1 VNRSRLLV
9 VLLLLLVPSLLSA
22 DAPGVYAITGGTVH
36 PVSGPEIANGTVVI
50 RNGLIEAIGANV
62 SIPADATT
70 IDAKGMHVYPGLIDA
85 QTSAGFTSAAPRRG
99 GPGAARPADT
109 ATPEPT
115 ADTLAVRTMRL
126 SDDDADAKRA
136 TGVTTIVA
144 APSSGIFNGQ
154 SVVLNLGRG
163 DLTSRVIKSP
173 AALQISFTPRAA
185 WTFPDSLMG
194 VMAYLRQTFL
204 DAQQYGE
211 SRAVYTRNPA
221 GLQRPADNATLEAL
235 GPVLRRE
242 MPVVFIADSELMVRR
257 AQTIAREFNLRYIIA
272 GARQGYRMAD
282 AFRDVPV
289 LVGVKW
295 PAAPTSKDDREEQP
309 LRMIRDRQ
317 LAPTTPAALA
327 KAGVS
332 FALVSGAAKTS
343 EFLPGIRKAI
353 ENGLS
358 ADDALRAVTL
368 WPARIYGVDRQ
379 LGTLERGKIANLV
392 LTDQPIFA
400 EKAKVR
406 RVFVD
411 GRELRVAASDDKKDD
426 SASATAA
433 PAGTAAAAASAVDGV
448 WSLTIQSSQGNVSM
462 SVTLRAEDG
471 KLTGSYSGDRGNG
484 SISGGT
490 FDGTAVEFTINADG
504 QSESEQS
511 PWVFRGTVSG
521 NAMNGSVATNLG
533 TFQFS
538 GSRSK

>member
-1 VNRSRLLV
+1 MNRSRLLV

-22 DAPGVYAITGGTVH
+22 EAPGVYAITGGTVH

-85 QTSAGFTSAAPRRG
+85 QTSAGFTAAAPRRA
-99 GPGAARPADT
+99 GPGARPADN
-109 ATPEPT
+109 ATPEPA
-115 ADTLAVRTMRL
+115 ADTLAIRTMRL

-154 SVVLNLGRG
+154 SVVVNLGRG
-163 DLTSRVIKSP
+163 ELTSRVIKSP
-173 AALQISFTPRAA
+173 AALQISFTPRSA
-185 WTFPDSLMG
+185 WSFPDSLMG

-204 DAQQYGE
+204 DAQQYGDA
-211 SRAVYTRNPA
+211 RAVYTRNPS
-221 GLQRPADNATLEAL
+221 GLQRPADNAALEAL

-257 AQTIAREFNLRYIIA
+257 AQAIAREFNLRYIIA

-282 AFRDVPV
+282 ALRDVPV

-343 EFLPGIRKAI
+343 EFLPGVRKAI

-368 WPARIYGVDRQ
+368 WPARIYGIDRQ
-379 LGTLERGKIANLV
+379 LGTLERGKIANIV

-400 EKAKVR
+400 EKAKVK

-411 GRELRVAASDDKKDD
+411 GRELRVPASDEKKDD

-433 PAGTAAAAASAVDGV
+433 PAGTAAASAVDGV

-462 SVTLRAEDG
+462 SVTLRAEEG

-490 FDGTAVEFTINADG
+490 FDGSTVEFSINADS

-521 NAMNGSVATNLG
+521 DAMNGSVATNLG

>member
-1 VNRSRLLV
+1 MNRPRLLV

-62 SIPADATT
+62 SVPADATT

-85 QTSAGFTSAAPRRG
+85 QTSAGFASAAPRRA
-99 GPGAARPADT
+99 GPGAPRPADA
-109 ATPEPT
+109 ATPEPS
-115 ADTLAVRTMRL
+115 ADTLAVRNFRL

-144 APSSGIFNGQ
+144 APSAGIFNGQ
-154 SVVLNLGRG
+154 SFIVNLGRG
-163 DLTSRVIKSP
+163 ELTSRVIKSP
-173 AALQISFTPRAA
+173 AALQVSFTPRPA

-194 VMAYLRQTFL
+194 VIAYLRQTFM

-211 SRAVYTRNPA
+211 ARAIYARNPS
-221 GLQRPADNATLEAL
+221 GLQRPADNASLEAL

-242 MPVVFIADSELMVRR
+242 MPIVFVADSELMMRR

-272 GARQGYRMAD
+272 GARQAYRMAD
-282 AFRDVPV
+282 DLRDVPV

-295 PAAPTSKDDREEQP
+295 PAAPTTKEDREEQP

-317 LAPTTPAALA
+317 LAPTTPATLA

-332 FALVSGAAKTS
+332 FALVSGAAKTG
-343 EFLPGIRKAI
+343 EFIPGIRKAI
-353 ENGLS
+353 ESGLS
-358 ADDALRAVTL
+358 SEDALRAVTL
-368 WPARIYGVDRQ
+368 WPARIYGIDRQ
-379 LGTLERGKIANLV
+379 LGTLERGKIANIV
-392 LTDQPIFA
+392 VTDQPIFA

-411 GRELRVAASDDKKDD
+411 GRELRVAAADDKKDD
-426 SASATAA
+426 SASAAA
-433 PAGTAAAAASAVDGV
+433 PVAAGTAAASAVDGV
-448 WSLTIQSSQGNVSM
+448 WRLTIQSSQGNVSM
-462 SVTLRAEDG
+462 SVTLRSEDG
-471 KLTGSYSGDRGNG
+471 KITGSYSGDRGNG
-484 SISGGT
+484 EIRGGT
-490 FDGTAVEFTINADG
+490 FDGTTVEFTVNADG
-504 QSESEQS
+504 QRESEQS
-511 PWVFRGTVSG
+511 PWVFRGTVAG
-521 NAMNGSVATNLG
+521 DTMNGSVATTLG

>member
-1 VNRSRLLV
+1 MNRSRLLV

-22 DAPGVYAITGGTVH
+22 EAPGVYAITGGTVH

-62 SIPADATT
+62 AVPADATT
-70 IDAKGMHVYPGLIDA
+70 IDAKGLHVYPGLIDA
-85 QTSAGFTSAAPRRG
+85 QTSAGFVSPAPRRG
-99 GPGAARPADT
+99 GSGAARPADT
-109 ATPEPT
+109 ASPEPS
-115 ADTLAVRTMRL
+115 ADTLAVRNFRL
-126 SDDDADAKRA
+126 SDEDADAKRA

-144 APSSGIFNGQ
+144 APTAGIFNGQ
-154 SVVLNLGRG
+154 SFVVNLGRG
-163 DLTSRVIKSP
+163 ELTSRVIKSP
-173 AALQISFTPRAA
+173 AALQVSFTPRPA

-194 VMAYLRQTFL
+194 VFAYLRQTLL

-211 SRAVYTRNPA
+211 ARAIYARNPT
-221 GLQRPADNATLEAL
+221 GLQRPADNASLEAL
-235 GPVLRRE
+235 APVLRRD

-257 AQTIAREFNLRYIIA
+257 AQALAREFNLRYIIA

-282 AFRDVPV
+282 ELRDVPV

-295 PAAPTSKDDREEQP
+295 PVAPTSQEDREEQP

-332 FALVSGAAKTS
+332 FALVSGAARTS

-379 LGTLERGKIANLV
+379 LGTLERGKIANIV
-392 LTDQPIFA
+392 MTDQPIFA

-411 GRELRVAASDDKKDD
+411 GRELRVAVADEKKDD
-426 SASATAA
+426 SASAAA
-433 PAGTAAAAASAVDGV
+433 TPAAGTAAASAVDGV

-462 SVTLRAEDG
+462 SVTLRSEGG

-484 SISGGT
+484 TISGGT
-490 FDGTAVEFTINADG
+490 FDGSAVEFTVNADG
-504 QSESEQS
+504 QRDSEQS

-521 NAMNGSVATNLG
+521 DAMNGSVSTTLG